1 MCHKKEW
8 IYAPD
13 HLKLESF
20 GDGYAQEGEKYIL
33 LNQEDLLLPESMDVA
48 QKLAILWESYL
59 NSKIISDIYHFLKM
73 EVLSACAS
81 TIFQMDHTFL
91 LLVYIMGKF
100 K

>member
-20 GDGYAQEGEKYIL
+20 GDGYVQEGEKYIL
-33 LNQEDLLLPESMDVA
+33 PNQEDHLLPESMDVA
-48 QKLAILWESYL
+48 QKLAILWESNL